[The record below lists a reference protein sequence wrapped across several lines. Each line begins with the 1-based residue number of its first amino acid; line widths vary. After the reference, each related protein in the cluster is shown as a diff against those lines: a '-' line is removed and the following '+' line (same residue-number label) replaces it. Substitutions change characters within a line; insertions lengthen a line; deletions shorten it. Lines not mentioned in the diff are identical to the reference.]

1 MNRKLSKTLSS
12 FALAYLLTSSTFS
25 LAEEDYLFE
34 LLEHPQYLRTWNDLI
49 SSQKNVAHWL
59 SEYSKTKNGPTTP
72 GVIVHTD
79 GNEYRI
85 NFVCKTHDC
94 GNNMFYVMFSAD
106 GQDAWGLLLSDQ
118 HEDIFFGSPD
128 KEKEDLLKTAANL

>member
-1 MNRKLSKTLSS
+1 MEIIMNRKLSKTLSS
-12 FALAYLLTSSTFS
+12 FALAYLLTNPTFS

-49 SSQKNVAHWL
+49 SSQENVASWL
-59 SEYSKTKNGPTTP
+59 ANYSITKNGPTTP
-72 GVIVHTD
+72 GVIVHAE

-94 GNNMFYVMFSAD
+94 GNNMFYVMFSSD
-106 GQDAWGLLLSDQ
+106 RQDAWGLLLSDQ
-118 HEDIFFGSPD
+118 HEDI
-128 KEKEDLLKTAANL
+128 